1 MPSSFQS
8 SGQGQQQQASSRD
21 LDMGLAR
28 QVADR
33 IAQRVKTDPQFT
45 AQLVADPRQ
54 TLEREGLPGD
64 AVNDIIGPAGILPP
78 GQADTAQPRCLFSIG
93 CLTTQ
98 CCLSISVCCFSGSC

>member
-1 MPSSFQS
+1 MPPYRSSDQS
-8 SGQGQQQQASSRD
+8 QQPQAGSRE
-21 LDMGLAR
+21 LDMGQAR

-33 IAQRVKTDPQFT
+33 IAQRVRTDPQFT

-54 TLEREGLPGD
+54 TLEGEGLPGD
-64 AVNDIIGPAGILPP
+64 AVNDIIGPSGMLPP
-78 GQADTAQPRCLFSIG
+78 GQPDAAQPRCLFSIG